1 MEVLSILLKN
11 PYHHSLPHAIPVH
24 FINGTYQVI
33 GFDGSTT
40 IEEFLSSLNHEI
52 GCRDVQQ
59 SGFALF
65 SDDPIEKDL
74 EHCLN
79 RNAKLCD
86 VISKWETALREKGS
100 GKFENTKVIRLL
112 YKSRLYYRAAAKH
125 ETDKEKLLLCY
136 QVNQQIQQGKFPI
149 TWELALELA
158 TLMAQVTTIY
168 CSYLLIFVFHLQFV
182 NY

>member
-1 MEVLSILLKN
+1 MEVLSILLKS

-40 IEEFLSSLNHEI
+40 IDEFLTSLNQEI
-52 GCRDVQQ
+52 GCRDVHQ

-79 RNAKLCD
+79 HNAKID
-86 VISKWETALREKGS
+86 IWERSTARDQEVQDHLD
-100 GKFENTKVIRLL
+100 L
-112 YKSRLYYRAAAKH
+112 
-125 ETDKEKLLLCY
+125 
-136 QVNQQIQQGKFPI
+136 QQ
-149 TWELALELA
+149 
-158 TLMAQVTTIY
+158 
-168 CSYLLIFVFHLQFV
+168 LIFKKL
-182 NY
+182 